1 MMKFLKYMGI
11 KMNMDS
17 YANIAQIL
25 EAVILIASVFYLSL
39 QLKQANQISRAE
51 TRRTML
57 MMDLKDI
64 SVGRD
69 SPEIIGLWTKEELS
83 QEEKVV
89 FAHHLLITMRQR
101 EYEWQE
107 LQENAVDTDVFNNY
121 AKVLSVHLGTQ
132 RSRSWWREFKE
143 MYHPDFVSFVDS
155 SIEGQPFT
163 RYFEKYFAY

>member
-69 SPEIIGLWTKEELS
+69 SPEIIGLWTK
-83 QEEKVV
+83 
-89 FAHHLLITMRQR
+89 
-101 EYEWQE
+101 
-107 LQENAVDTDVFNNY
+107 
-121 AKVLSVHLGTQ
+121 
-132 RSRSWWREFKE
+132 
-143 MYHPDFVSFVDS
+143 
-155 SIEGQPFT
+155 
-163 RYFEKYFAY
+163 